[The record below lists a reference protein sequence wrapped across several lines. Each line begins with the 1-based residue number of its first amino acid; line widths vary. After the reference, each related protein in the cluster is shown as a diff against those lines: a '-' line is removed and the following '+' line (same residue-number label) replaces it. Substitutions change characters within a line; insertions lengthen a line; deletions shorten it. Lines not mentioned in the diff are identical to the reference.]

1 MTNEFQSI
9 DALVSGV
16 KGTTGFLSR
25 LISRK
30 SGLIFLF
37 IALAVL
43 VSKLILS

>member
-1 MTNEFQSI
+1 MMNDFQSI

-16 KGTTGFLSR
+16 QGTTGFLSR

-30 SGLIFLF
+30 SGLVFLF
-37 IALAVL
+37 IVLAVI

>member
-1 MTNEFQSI
+1 MNDYQSI

-30 SGLIFLF
+30 FGLAFLF
-37 IALAVL
+37 IVFTVI
-43 VSKLILS
+43 VSTLILH